1 MERYYETFAKQS
13 TLEGTACGIV
23 GGGKIIFYL
32 TDQYRNV
39 TTLDKINTRSARWQE
54 EDKDDPMHW

>member
-1 MERYYETFAKQS
+1 
-13 TLEGTACGIV
+13 LEGSTCGIV
-23 GGGKIIFYL
+23 GGGKIMFYL